1 MMCFHYA
8 FRYFPCLSLIA
19 RTFSTNIKR
28 TPSTESVLKTLNY
41 LLKYQFPPGIQSEND
56 KLLHH
61 NCVKLNHTIN
71 LQFQGVQMM
80 TVAEK
85 IKHLRT
91 TTGITQG
98 ELAKLLD
105 VEASSAIVSN

>member
-1 MMCFHYA
+1 
-8 FRYFPCLSLIA
+8 
-19 RTFSTNIKR
+19 
-28 TPSTESVLKTLNY
+28 
-41 LLKYQFPPGIQSEND
+41 
-56 KLLHH
+56 
-61 NCVKLNHTIN
+61 
-71 LQFQGVQMM
+71 MM

-105 VEASSAIVSN
+105 VEASSVEKWEHGQVESIPISKIKAMTKIFDVDPSYLIEDEVDT